1 MAKPPFFLLQHS
13 RTPQRGN
20 IFFIILMGI
29 LLFAAVSTAIV
40 RSGSSGVTA
49 KTERSAQLAQ
59 QIMRYAGEVRDGVDR
74 LYVNNKVS
82 EANIR
87 FSHPRLAAAYGDMS
101 QFTYNQVFAEEG
113 GGVPFMD
120 VPYNAQTTNSNNWE
134 FFSTSDIPQVGTT
147 APDLVIVAPNLKEAV
162 CRKINET
169 LGYAYTAAIPVDAS
183 SDSKCV
189 MGATGE
195 RYNGTYA
202 TGGNINTVGTSNFT
216 VLPAYEA
223 CVSCSGTYHY
233 YKVLIER

>member
-1 MAKPPFFLLQHS
+1 MANHNRLNHPSWVAQNGNVFFVILL
-13 RTPQRGN
+13 
-20 IFFIILMGI
+20 GI
-29 LLFAAVSTAIV
+29 LLFAAVSAAIV
-40 RSGSSGVTA
+40 RSGSSGVTV

-59 QIMRYAGEVRDGVDR
+59 QIMRYAGEVKDGVDR

-82 EANIR
+82 EVNIR
-87 FSHPRLAAAYGDMS
+87 FSHPRLSNTYGDVG

-113 GGVPFMD
+113 GGVPIMD
-120 VPYNAQTTNSNNWE
+120 VPYNAQTTNTNNWE
-134 FFSTSDIPQVGTT
+134 FFGSSDIPQVGTN
-147 APDLVIVAPNLKEAV
+147 AADLIIVAPYLKEAV

-169 LGYAYTAAIPVDAS
+169 LGYAYTASIPVDAS

-189 MGATGE
+189 MGTNGE
-195 RYNGTYA
+195 RFIGTFS